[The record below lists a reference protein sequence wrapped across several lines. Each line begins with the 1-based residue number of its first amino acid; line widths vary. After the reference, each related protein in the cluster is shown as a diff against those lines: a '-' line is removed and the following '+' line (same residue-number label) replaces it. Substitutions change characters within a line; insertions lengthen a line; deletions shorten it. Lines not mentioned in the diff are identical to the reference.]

1 MTEQTKTIT
10 IQTDAEPAT
19 AVQESDPLAVAW
31 RRAVGLSQSQMV
43 PPHFQNN
50 PQDCFVVVQ
59 LALELGINPLT
70 ALQNV
75 FMIGGRP
82 AYTAKF
88 ALSLANRAKVFAGP
102 VRYKVNKG
110 AKREDLEVTAYAP
123 LWDGDVAEVTLS
135 YRTAM
140 AEGWTRNKK
149 YSSIPEQMLRWR
161 AVKWLIDLH
170 CPEILLG
177 FEFADSAPRVESNLT
192 QGKQRLN
199 ESVGNNVSLQDALL
213 EQSDRPAQQP
223 VVITQGEP
231 ETTALENKSGEV
243 CPAPALAEISEE
255 DNDNN

>member
-1 MTEQTKTIT
+1 MTDETNTIT
-10 IQTDAEPAT
+10 IQNNAEPAT
-19 AVQESDPLAVAW
+19 AGQESDPLAIAW

-177 FEFADSAPRVESNLT
+177 FEFAESAPRGGSSLT
-192 QGKQRLN
+192 PRN
-199 ESVGNNVSLQDALL
+199 ESATVSDRDNVSLQDALL
-213 EQSDRPAQQP
+213 QQSDRPAQQP

-231 ETTALENKSGEV
+231 EKPAQQNQAGEV

-255 DNDNN
+255 DNDND